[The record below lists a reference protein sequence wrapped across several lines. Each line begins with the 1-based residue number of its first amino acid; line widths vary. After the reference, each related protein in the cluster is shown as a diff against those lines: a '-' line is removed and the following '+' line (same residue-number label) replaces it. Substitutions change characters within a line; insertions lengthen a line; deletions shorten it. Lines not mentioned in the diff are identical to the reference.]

1 LAAAI
6 KAKLGLDVELVAGA
20 RGAFE
25 VLRDGD
31 LVFSKLQRGRF
42 PRDDDEIVGLLR

>member
-6 KAKLGLDVELVAGA
+6 KARLGLEVELVAGA

-25 VLRDGD
+25 VRRDAD
-31 LVFSKLQRGRF
+31 LLFSKLERGRF
-42 PRDDDEIVGLLR
+42 PKDDDEIVGLLR